1 MDDCNDV
8 ISADIDSALTR
19 NDGFDSYIL
28 EDAADHVWKFLFVI
42 NDSTSLVPFI
52 LFTIIIIFVIITTI
66 SIVIT
71 MMFVTIIVIA
81 VVIFTTMII
90 VITNSN
96 FIIFIFS

>member
-42 NDSTSLVPFI
+42 NGSASLVSFL
-52 LFTIIIIFVIITTI
+52 LFTIIIIFVIFSTI
-66 SIVIT
+66 SVVIT
-71 MMFVTIIVIA
+71 IIFLTIIVFA
-81 VVIFTTMII
+81 DDHCFYVQ
-90 VITNSN
+90 
-96 FIIFIFS
+96 